1 MDPIAAFENECEDRI
16 REYEEDGEL
25 QALSREWV
33 RKSWSEKYS
42 YNFKW
47 LGQPIIQ
54 LPQDIIAMQEIIW
67 EVQPDL
73 IVETGIAHG
82 GSLIFYASMLEL
94 IGGDGEV
101 LGIDIDIR
109 EHNRKEIERHS
120 MFKRIRMIQG
130 SSIDPEVVDGVKRLA
145 EQKNRV
151 LVCLDSN
158 HEKDHVLAEMRAY
171 CQLVSI
177 GSFMVVFDTVVDKLT
192 GVKGARDDFATN
204 NPWLAVQ
211 AFLLENS
218 DFKVIENWNHKLL
231 ITHNPNG
238 FLQRINQ

>member
-1 MDPIAAFENECEDRI
+1 MDPTAAFENECDDRI
-16 REYEEDGEL
+16 MKYAKEDEL
-25 QALSREWV
+25 KALSREWV
-33 RKSWSEKYS
+33 RKSWGEKYS
-42 YNFKW
+42 YNFMW
-47 LGQPIIQ
+47 LGRPIIQ

-94 IGGDGEV
+94 IGGTGEV

-109 EHNRKEIERHS
+109 EHNRREIERHS

-130 SSIDPEVVDGVKRLA
+130 SSIDPEVVDDVKKIA
-145 EQKNRV
+145 EQKKKV

-158 HEKDHVLAEMRAY
+158 HEKDHVLEEMKAY

-177 GSFMVVFDTVVDKLT
+177 GSYMVVFDTIVEELK
-192 GVKGARDDFATN
+192 GVKGFKDDFENN
-204 NPWLAVQ
+204 NPRAAIR
-211 AFLLENS
+211 AFLSENS
-218 DFKVIENWNHKLL
+218 NFEVVENWNHKLL

-238 FLQRINQ
+238 FLQRIGQ

>member
-16 REYEEDGEL
+16 RDYEGEEEL

-33 RKSWSEKYS
+33 RRSWGEKYS

-47 LGQPIIQ
+47 MGRPIIQ

-67 EVQPDL
+67 EVRPDL
-73 IVETGIAHG
+73 IIETGIAHG

-94 IGGDGEV
+94 LGGKGEV

-109 EHNRKEIERHS
+109 EHNRREIEKHL

-130 SSIDPEVVDGVKRLA
+130 SSIDPGVVDDVKRFA
-145 EQKNRV
+145 ETKERV

-158 HEKDHVLAEMRAY
+158 HEKDHVLEEMRAY
-171 CQLVSI
+171 CRLVSI
-177 GSFMVVFDTVVDKLT
+177 GSYMVVFDTIVDKLA
-192 GVKGARDDFATN
+192 GVKGSKGDFATN

-211 AFLLENS
+211 AFLAENS
-218 DFKVIENWNHKLL
+218 NFKVVEEWNHKLF

-238 FLQRINQ
+238 FLQRIR

>member
-1 MDPIAAFENECEDRI
+1 MDPIAAFENECEDRV
-16 REYEEDGEL
+16 RTYAGDERL
-25 QALSREWV
+25 QALSCEWV

-42 YNFKW
+42 YNFRW
-47 LGQPIIQ
+47 LGRPIIQ

-82 GSLIFYASMLEL
+82 GSLIFNASMLEL
-94 IGGDGEV
+94 IGGSGEV

-109 EHNRKEIERHS
+109 EHNRKEIEKHS

-130 SSIDPEVVDGVKRLA
+130 SSIDPEVVDDVKRFA
-145 EQKNRV
+145 EQKKRV

-158 HEKDHVLAEMRAY
+158 HEKDHVLEEMRAY
-171 CQLVSI
+171 CGLVSI
-177 GSFMVVFDTVVDKLT
+177 GSFMVVFDTIVEELA
-192 GVKGARDDFATN
+192 GIKGSKDDFETN
-204 NPWLAVQ
+204 NPRAAIRV
-211 AFLLENS
+211 FLSENS

-238 FLQRINQ
+238 FLQRIGQ

>member
-1 MDPIAAFENECEDRI
+1 MDPIVAFENECEGRI
-16 REYEEDGEL
+16 RGYGENGEL
-25 QALSREWV
+25 QALSSKWV

-47 LGQPIIQ
+47 LGRPIIQ
-54 LPQDIIAMQEIIW
+54 LPQDIIATQEIIW
-67 EVQPDL
+67 EVRPDL

-94 IGGDGEV
+94 MGGDGEV

-109 EHNRKEIERHS
+109 EHNRKEIEKHS

-130 SSIDPEVVDGVKRLA
+130 SSIDPEVVDDVKRLA

-158 HEKDHVLAEMRAY
+158 HEKNHVLAEMRAY

-177 GSFMVVFDTVVDKLT
+177 GSYMVVFDTIVEELV
-192 GVKGARDDFATN
+192 GVKGSKDDFGTN
-204 NPWLAVQ
+204 NPKAAVRV
-211 AFLLENS
+211 FLSENGN
-218 DFKVIENWNHKLL
+218 FEVVEKWNHKLL
-231 ITHNPNG
+231 ITHNPSG
-238 FLQRINQ
+238 FLRRIK